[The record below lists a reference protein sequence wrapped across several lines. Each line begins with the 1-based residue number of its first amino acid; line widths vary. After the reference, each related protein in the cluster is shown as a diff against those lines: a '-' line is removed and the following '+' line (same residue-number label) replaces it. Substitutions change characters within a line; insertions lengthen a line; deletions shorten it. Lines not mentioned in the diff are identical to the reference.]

1 MANNTERLYRIEAL
15 IRARGS
21 VSFQALLDE
30 LEVSRATLKRD
41 LEYLRS
47 RMGAPIEYDRDANGY
62 RFALE
67 SAGGVAA
74 ALASNQLWQH
84 AWSLE
89 EPLQVLEQW
98 DSETLQR
105 QCLPWLAAERACVL
119 EAVPA

>member
-1 MANNTERLYRIEAL
+1 VLR
-15 IRARGS
+15 
-21 VSFQALLDE
+21 
-30 LEVSRATLKRD
+30 EVAA
-41 LEYLRS
+41 
-47 RMGAPIEYDRDANGY
+47 APIAHAEWQRTQRLVANGY

-84 AWSLE
+84 DWSLE

-105 QCLPWLAAERACVL
+105 QCLPWLEAERACVL